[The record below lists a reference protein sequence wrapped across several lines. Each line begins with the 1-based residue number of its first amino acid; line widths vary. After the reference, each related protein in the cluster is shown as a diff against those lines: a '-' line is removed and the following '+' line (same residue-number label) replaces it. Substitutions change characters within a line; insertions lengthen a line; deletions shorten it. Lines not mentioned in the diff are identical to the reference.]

1 MRQLTGIVF
10 FVVSLFAGNLV
21 AFADVGIK
29 AFEGRWEGNAVSE
42 SSTSVNFTIT
52 SRDMDVEFRPEKD
65 NSFTLTWR
73 TLLRQDGSPESPSTV
88 LKETTRTYLPAPAGK
103 TWHSSQKGDVYNGD
117 TISWATLK
125 GQGITVY
132 SMVLNTKGGYDMLIY
147 KRTLTGLGMK
157 LEFKAMRD
165 GDLRRTAS
173 GTLIR
178 TGK

>member
-10 FVVSLFAGNLV
+10 FIVGLLAGNSA

-42 SSTSVNFTIT
+42 SSTSVNFALT
-52 SRDMDVEFRPEKD
+52 SRDMDVEFRPKKD

-73 TLLRQDGSPESPSTV
+73 TLLRQNGTPEAPKAV
-88 LKETTRTYLPAPAGK
+88 LKETTRTYIPAKGTNK
-103 TWHSSQKGDVYNGD
+103 WHSAQKGDVYKGD
-117 TISWATLK
+117 AVSWATLK
-125 GQGITVY
+125 GQEMTVY
-132 SMVLNTKGGYDMLIY
+132 SMVLDKKGGYDMLIY

-157 LEFKAMRD
+157 LEFKAMRN
-165 GDLRRTAS
+165 GNLRRTAS

-178 TGK
+178 SGK